1 MMRSHPSAPPRR
13 GGGLQIGLCHNVK
26 KTILSIMLTYIR
38 VLCVVSLC
46 LGLSACGQLL
56 ETSKTYTYETVYV
69 VNSDGS
75 NGLQLSPEL
84 TYNYGQADWS
94 PDNTQ
99 LVYASYDLGELF
111 VSPATGGT
119 ATNITQSSDVAE
131 HSPKWSPAGAYIAYY
146 VRSGSQNNL
155 YVRLADGTLP
165 QMILENVSR
174 FAWSPD
180 DAYLAAVSAGKLY
193 LVSVAGVNQ
202 GVLVQ
207 DIDTS
212 KSLEWLSATVLRY
225 DDAGTS
231 YGVTTS
237 GASFSLLDTTNGNWR
252 LPTRQLATQAS
263 SEAYYSVST
272 TGNVQQVLSHGTYAA
287 LSDDA
292 GALVS
297 VYQQSVY
304 RHAADGSATALLFSA
319 TGGSLGNPVLKGSQI
334 LFVSG
339 TGIYS
344 GAIAAGSVSQIAT
357 GIAASL
363 SPNGAKVSYVG
374 FRRVSE

>member
-1 MMRSHPSAPPRR
+1 
-13 GGGLQIGLCHNVK
+13 
-26 KTILSIMLTYIR
+26 MLTYIR

-56 ETSKTYTYETVYV
+56 ETSKNHTYETVYV

-75 NGLQLSPEL
+75 NDVQVSPEL
-84 TYNYGQADWS
+84 NYNYGQADWS
-94 PDNTQ
+94 PDGTKV
-99 LVYASYDLGELF
+99 VYASSDLGDLF
-111 VSPATGGT
+111 VSTATGGT
-119 ATNITQSSDVAE
+119 VTNITESSDTTE
-131 HSPKWSPAGAYIAYY
+131 HSPKWSPAGVYIAYY
-146 VRSGSQNNL
+146 VRSGSRNDV

-165 QMILENVSR
+165 QLILENVSR

-180 DAYLAAVSAGKLY
+180 DAYLAAVSGGKLY

-207 DIDTS
+207 NIDTS

-225 DDAGTS
+225 DYAGTS

-237 GASFSLLDTTNGNWR
+237 GASFSLLDTANGNWS
-252 LPTRQLATQAS
+252 LPLRQLAKQSS

-272 TGNVQQVLSHGTYAA
+272 TGNVQQVLAHGTFAD
-287 LSDDA
+287 LSDNDDA
-292 GALVS
+292 LIS

-304 RHAADGSATALLFSA
+304 RHATDGSDTALLFSA
-319 TGGSLGNPVLKGSQI
+319 TGGSLGNPVLKGTQM

-344 GAIAAGSVSQIAT
+344 GTIASGDVSQIAT
-357 GIAASL
+357 GIAPVL
-363 SPNGAKVSYVG
+363 SANGSKVAYVG